1 MCHLECQGCIKS
13 WAAWKGLG
21 LSSQKKAETSA
32 ARKEYWVEPFP
43 THRDGAPTLTGP
55 FLCFPGR
62 HLLLLKC
69 FRGSASSLG
78 KALEYSLPKKPLV
91 TQSLPGT
98 QAPRRLLTKLKL
110 SSYRREVLQP
120 HGGFTPLQYYTFTQ
134 ENLLLHL
141 PQHPEGP
148 TWPSTTREQPAA
160 PRGHPRVQTDRQT
173 DRPFPGRTH
182 HPGSPSPGAKR
193 CSWKQKGLA
202 ETSL

>member
-1 MCHLECQGCIKS
+1 M
-13 WAAWKGLG
+13 
-21 LSSQKKAETSA
+21 
-32 ARKEYWVEPFP
+32 EPFP

-55 FLCFPGR
+55 FPCFPGR

-110 SSYRREVLQP
+110 SSYSREVLQP
-120 HGGFTPLQYYTFTQ
+120 HGGFTSLQYYTVTQ

-148 TWPSTTREQPAA
+148 TWP
-160 PRGHPRVQTDRQT
+160 RGHPRVQTDRQT
-173 DRPFPGRTH
+173 LPRQDAPPGQPQPRSKALQLAAE
-182 HPGSPSPGAKR
+182 GACQNLAAKIIASPWSDW
-193 CSWKQKGLA
+193 C
-202 ETSL
+202 

>member
-1 MCHLECQGCIKS
+1 M
-13 WAAWKGLG
+13 
-21 LSSQKKAETSA
+21 
-32 ARKEYWVEPFP
+32 EPFP

-55 FLCFPGR
+55 FPCFPGR

-110 SSYRREVLQP
+110 SSYSREVLQ
-120 HGGFTPLQYYTFTQ
+120 HHRGFTSLQYYTVTQ

-148 TWPSTTREQPAA
+148 TWP
-160 PRGHPRVQTDRQT
+160 RGHPRVQTDRQT
-173 DRPFPGRTH
+173 DPSQAGHTSWAAPAQEQSAAA
-182 HPGSPSPGAKR
+182 GSR
-193 CSWKQKGLA
+193 RGLPKLSC
-202 ETSL
+202 ENHRLSLERLVLK